1 MLGSNHSIY
10 ESERIEQRFDH
21 LFLQEKVD
29 ETTIISHSRENKLY
43 IKLRLGDF
51 HFIQVLTILLLA
63 I

>member
-21 LFLQEKVD
+21 LFLQEKID
-29 ETTIISHSRENKLY
+29 EIKIISYSRE
-43 IKLRLGDF
+43 IRFDDF
-51 HFIQVLTILLLA
+51 HFIKVLTILLLA